1 MSSEVIPVSHVT
13 SSDTAF
19 SGEVYSAFE
28 DEGLLHFSS
37 NAPYFVFDVAVPEEK
52 RERIQQRLRE
62 AVGEDRAAELVHLL
76 EDRAWSTSFLYLG

>member
-1 MSSEVIPVSHVT
+1 MSSEVIHISHVT
-13 SSDTAF
+13 SSETVF
-19 SGEVYSAFE
+19 SGEAYSVFE
-28 DEGLLHFSS
+28 EEGTLHFSS
-37 NAPYFVFDVAVPEEK
+37 DAPYFVFDVAVPEEK